1 MMSAQDYR
9 DVRLG
14 WGDRGVDLGGNYDWL
29 DGVTRTGFSMHHTLT
44 VSGGNE
50 RSNYR
55 VSADYRDAN
64 GIDLRSNR
72 EEYGARASV
81 SHTTKGGL
89 FTVQLNVA
97 PRIIYRDNADWGV
110 FKDAL
115 EANPTTPLM
124 NPENQAQYYNF
135 NGQVVGSNPVERQV
149 LETNHSDTKLLDWD
163 GTLKLNL
170 LPLFAKNGDSAHNLS
185 TQIMFADHQYSN
197 NDSWFR
203 PSTSTE
209 CINNGHESMS
219 GNKIGAVNDAIV
231 NVLPMLE
238 DISSSNPDA
247 EIKVAALE
255 FSNGTKWLY
264 NEPKS
269 VEDFKWI
276 DVQAGGLTSLG
287 EACLELNSKL
297 SRSGY
302 MKSASGSYAPAI
314 ILLSDG
320 GPTDNFDGGLQTIQG
335 NNWFK
340 NAIRIAIAI
349 GDDADLDVLARFTGN
364 SEAVIK
370 VQNIDALKQIIRIV
384 AVTSSQ
390 IGSKS
395 SSAGD
400 TSKQDQVIKDVNQAV
415 DNIDGASTA
424 AAPDSSSYDDWD

>member
-1 MMSAQDYR
+1 MS
-9 DVRLG
+9 
-14 WGDRGVDLGGNYDWL
+14 
-29 DGVTRTGFSMHHTLT
+29 
-44 VSGGNE
+44 
-50 RSNYR
+50 
-55 VSADYRDAN
+55 
-64 GIDLRSNR
+64 
-72 EEYGARASV
+72 
-81 SHTTKGGL
+81 
-89 FTVQLNVA
+89 
-97 PRIIYRDNADWGV
+97 
-110 FKDAL
+110 
-115 EANPTTPLM
+115 
-124 NPENQAQYYNF
+124 
-135 NGQVVGSNPVERQV
+135 
-149 LETNHSDTKLLDWD
+149 LLDD
-163 GTLKLNL
+163 AVSVPRRTMTLFFLI
-170 LPLFAKNGDSAHNLS
+170 D
-185 TQIMFADHQYSN
+185 
-197 NDSWFR
+197 
-203 PSTSTE
+203 TS
-209 CINNGHESMS
+209 GSMS

-231 NVLPMLE
+231 NVMPMLE

-287 EACLELNSKL
+287 EACQELNSKL
-297 SRSGY
+297 SRAGY

-320 GPTDNFDGGLQTIQG
+320 GPTDNFDGGLQTLQG

-400 TSKQDQVIKDVNQAV
+400 TSKQEQVIKDVNQAV

-424 AAPDSSSYDDWD
+424 AAPDTSSYDDWD

>member
-1 MMSAQDYR
+1 MS
-9 DVRLG
+9 
-14 WGDRGVDLGGNYDWL
+14 
-29 DGVTRTGFSMHHTLT
+29 
-44 VSGGNE
+44 
-50 RSNYR
+50 
-55 VSADYRDAN
+55 
-64 GIDLRSNR
+64 
-72 EEYGARASV
+72 
-81 SHTTKGGL
+81 
-89 FTVQLNVA
+89 
-97 PRIIYRDNADWGV
+97 
-110 FKDAL
+110 
-115 EANPTTPLM
+115 
-124 NPENQAQYYNF
+124 
-135 NGQVVGSNPVERQV
+135 
-149 LETNHSDTKLLDWD
+149 LLDD
-163 GTLKLNL
+163 AVSVPRRTMTLFFLI
-170 LPLFAKNGDSAHNLS
+170 D
-185 TQIMFADHQYSN
+185 
-197 NDSWFR
+197 
-203 PSTSTE
+203 TS
-209 CINNGHESMS
+209 GSMS

-320 GPTDNFDGGLQTIQG
+320 GPTDNFEGGLQTIQG

>member
-1 MMSAQDYR
+1 MS
-9 DVRLG
+9 
-14 WGDRGVDLGGNYDWL
+14 
-29 DGVTRTGFSMHHTLT
+29 
-44 VSGGNE
+44 
-50 RSNYR
+50 
-55 VSADYRDAN
+55 
-64 GIDLRSNR
+64 
-72 EEYGARASV
+72 
-81 SHTTKGGL
+81 
-89 FTVQLNVA
+89 
-97 PRIIYRDNADWGV
+97 
-110 FKDAL
+110 
-115 EANPTTPLM
+115 
-124 NPENQAQYYNF
+124 
-135 NGQVVGSNPVERQV
+135 
-149 LETNHSDTKLLDWD
+149 LLDD
-163 GTLKLNL
+163 AVSVPRRTMTLFFLI
-170 LPLFAKNGDSAHNLS
+170 D
-185 TQIMFADHQYSN
+185 
-197 NDSWFR
+197 
-203 PSTSTE
+203 TS
-209 CINNGHESMS
+209 GSMS

-320 GPTDNFDGGLQTIQG
+320 GPTDNFDGGLQTLQG

-370 VQNIDALKQIIRIV
+370 VQNIDALKQIIRVV

-415 DNIDGASTA
+415 DNINGASTA

>member
-1 MMSAQDYR
+1 MS
-9 DVRLG
+9 
-14 WGDRGVDLGGNYDWL
+14 
-29 DGVTRTGFSMHHTLT
+29 
-44 VSGGNE
+44 
-50 RSNYR
+50 
-55 VSADYRDAN
+55 
-64 GIDLRSNR
+64 
-72 EEYGARASV
+72 
-81 SHTTKGGL
+81 
-89 FTVQLNVA
+89 
-97 PRIIYRDNADWGV
+97 
-110 FKDAL
+110 
-115 EANPTTPLM
+115 
-124 NPENQAQYYNF
+124 
-135 NGQVVGSNPVERQV
+135 
-149 LETNHSDTKLLDWD
+149 LLDD
-163 GTLKLNL
+163 AVSVPRRTMTLFFLI
-170 LPLFAKNGDSAHNLS
+170 D
-185 TQIMFADHQYSN
+185 
-197 NDSWFR
+197 
-203 PSTSTE
+203 TS
-209 CINNGHESMS
+209 GSMS

-231 NVLPMLE
+231 NVLPTLE

-287 EACLELNSKL
+287 EACLELNGKL

-320 GPTDNFDGGLQTIQG
+320 GPTDNFDGGLQTLQG

-349 GDDADLDVLARFTGN
+349 GDDADLNVLSRFTGN

-415 DNIDGASTA
+415 EDINGASTA
-424 AAPDSSSYDDWD
+424 AAPDTTSYDDWD

>member
-1 MMSAQDYR
+1 MS
-9 DVRLG
+9 
-14 WGDRGVDLGGNYDWL
+14 
-29 DGVTRTGFSMHHTLT
+29 
-44 VSGGNE
+44 
-50 RSNYR
+50 
-55 VSADYRDAN
+55 
-64 GIDLRSNR
+64 
-72 EEYGARASV
+72 
-81 SHTTKGGL
+81 
-89 FTVQLNVA
+89 
-97 PRIIYRDNADWGV
+97 
-110 FKDAL
+110 
-115 EANPTTPLM
+115 
-124 NPENQAQYYNF
+124 
-135 NGQVVGSNPVERQV
+135 
-149 LETNHSDTKLLDWD
+149 LLDD
-163 GTLKLNL
+163 AVSVPRRTMA
-170 LPLFAKNGDSAHNLS
+170 LFFLID
-185 TQIMFADHQYSN
+185 
-197 NDSWFR
+197 
-203 PSTSTE
+203 TS
-209 CINNGHESMS
+209 GSMS

-320 GPTDNFDGGLQTIQG
+320 GPTDNFDGGLQTLQG

-370 VQNIDALKQIIRIV
+370 VQNIDALKQIIRVV

-415 DNIDGASTA
+415 DNINGASTA

>member
-1 MMSAQDYR
+1 MS
-9 DVRLG
+9 
-14 WGDRGVDLGGNYDWL
+14 
-29 DGVTRTGFSMHHTLT
+29 
-44 VSGGNE
+44 
-50 RSNYR
+50 
-55 VSADYRDAN
+55 
-64 GIDLRSNR
+64 
-72 EEYGARASV
+72 
-81 SHTTKGGL
+81 
-89 FTVQLNVA
+89 
-97 PRIIYRDNADWGV
+97 
-110 FKDAL
+110 
-115 EANPTTPLM
+115 
-124 NPENQAQYYNF
+124 
-135 NGQVVGSNPVERQV
+135 
-149 LETNHSDTKLLDWD
+149 LLDD
-163 GTLKLNL
+163 AVSVPRRTMTLFFLI
-170 LPLFAKNGDSAHNLS
+170 D
-185 TQIMFADHQYSN
+185 
-197 NDSWFR
+197 
-203 PSTSTE
+203 TS
-209 CINNGHESMS
+209 GSMA

-320 GPTDNFDGGLQTIQG
+320 GPTDNFDGGLQSLQG

-415 DNIDGASTA
+415 DNVDGASTA

>member
-1 MMSAQDYR
+1 MS
-9 DVRLG
+9 
-14 WGDRGVDLGGNYDWL
+14 
-29 DGVTRTGFSMHHTLT
+29 
-44 VSGGNE
+44 
-50 RSNYR
+50 
-55 VSADYRDAN
+55 
-64 GIDLRSNR
+64 
-72 EEYGARASV
+72 
-81 SHTTKGGL
+81 
-89 FTVQLNVA
+89 
-97 PRIIYRDNADWGV
+97 
-110 FKDAL
+110 
-115 EANPTTPLM
+115 
-124 NPENQAQYYNF
+124 
-135 NGQVVGSNPVERQV
+135 
-149 LETNHSDTKLLDWD
+149 LLDD
-163 GTLKLNL
+163 AVSVPRRTMTLFFLI
-170 LPLFAKNGDSAHNLS
+170 D
-185 TQIMFADHQYSN
+185 
-197 NDSWFR
+197 
-203 PSTSTE
+203 TS
-209 CINNGHESMS
+209 GSMA

-238 DISSSNPDA
+238 DISSTNPDA
-247 EIKVAALE
+247 EIKVAAIE

-320 GPTDNFDGGLQTIQG
+320 GPTDNFDGGLQTLQG

-349 GDDADLDVLARFTGN
+349 GDDADLDLLSRFTGN

-395 SSAGD
+395 SSTGD

-424 AAPDSSSYDDWD
+424 AAPDTTSYDDWD